1 MTSETGPRLS
11 GFKGVVLTVRF
22 LTELVLLAGLAVAG
36 AHLGGGVVPAIVDA
50 VLLPVAAAALW
61 GLFVAPRARRRL
73 PEPARFLLEFALFGV
88 TGVVLVLL
96 GLPVTGIVVAVAGI
110 GIAALTRV
118 VAKDG

>member
-1 MTSETGPRLS
+1 MTPESTPRLS
-11 GFKGVVLTVRF
+11 GFTGVVLTVRF
-22 LTELVLLAGLAVAG
+22 LTELMLLGGLALAGTRLGSGVA
-36 AHLGGGVVPAIVDA
+36 LAIVDA

-61 GLFVAPRARRRL
+61 GLFLAPRARRRL

-88 TGVVLVLL
+88 TGVVLALVGWLI
-96 GLPVTGIVVAVAGI
+96 TGIVVAVAGI